1 MICKNIILSGFII
14 LCVLFLFSGCAE
26 DEEPD
31 DVARGS
37 TADAEAA
44 LKVAEEKLEAAGIS
58 MSFDEPGE
66 LVHLEDLLPT
76 TEDLEGPENQS
87 RFEDAIGALNTVLAE
102 LEQETEDGY
111 LGSTSD
117 RALVHLYLGFSYL
130 FDAISRL
137 LISDDPAETFIIE
150 LNPGGL
156 GPLYNFGVSPIVQAE
171 LDATEN
177 SQDYPR
183 AFTHKE
189 RQAIIDAADLIDD
202 AIVKPIA
209 PDIQPRLSS
218 VDRPPYSRH
227 SIWHFEKA
235 AVLFNEY
242 SPEIGLSLE
251 KFNQNLENM
260 RTKIQSR
267 AEDWGF
273 TYTLPP
279 GR

>member
-1 MICKNIILSGFII
+1 MIYKNIILSGFII
-14 LCVLFLFSGCAE
+14 LCVLFLFPGCAE
-26 DEEPD
+26 DEDPE
-31 DVARGS
+31 DVASGS
-37 TADAEAA
+37 TSDAEEA
-44 LKVAEEKLEAAGIS
+44 LKVAEQKLEAAGIS

-76 TEDLEGPENQS
+76 TEDLEGAENQS
-87 RFEDAIGALNTVLAE
+87 RFEDAISALNIVLAE

-111 LGSTSD
+111 LGSISD
-117 RALVHLYLGFSYL
+117 RALVNLYLGFSYL

-150 LNPGGL
+150 LNPGSSGS
-156 GPLYNFGVSPIVQAE
+156 LYNFGVSPVVLAE
-171 LDATEN
+171 LDAMDN
-177 SQDYPR
+177 SLDYPR
-183 AFTHKE
+183 AFTRKE
-189 RQAIIDAADLIDD
+189 RQAIIDAANLIDD

-209 PDIQPRLSS
+209 TDIQPRLSS
-218 VDRPPYSRH
+218 VDKPPYSRY

-251 KFNQNLENM
+251 SFNQNLENM
-260 RTKIQSR
+260 RAKIQSR
-267 AEDWGF
+267 AEEWGF